1 MSSSKLF
8 VVSGPSGSGKTTL
21 VNKVLTHRSL
31 KDLLKKSVS
40 FTTREKRSSE
50 VEGADYYFISKQEF
64 ELLRKR
70 KKILEWTAYLGYY
83 YGTAKE
89 YIEAQFGKVCGLM
102 LCLDIKGAKQI
113 KKIYPK
119 QTVTIFVLPPSIEVL
134 ADRIKNRCK
143 KIQEK
148 EILERVKLA
157 NKEIAQKGKFDYT
170 LVNDDLDLAT
180 EQLKDI
186 VIQELKK

>member
-1 MSSSKLF
+1 MSSTKLF

-40 FTTREKRSSE
+40 FTTREKRSNE
-50 VEGADYYFISKQEF
+50 VEGLDYFFISKQDF
-64 ELLRKR
+64 EVLRKR
-70 KKILEWTAYLGYY
+70 KKILEWTSYLGYY
-83 YGTAKE
+83 YGTAKD
-89 YIEAQFGKVCGLM
+89 YIEAQLGKSCGLIF
-102 LCLDIKGAKQI
+102 CLDIKGAKQI

-119 QTVTIFVLPPSIEVL
+119 QSVTIFILPPSIEVL
-134 ADRIKNRCK
+134 SDRIKNRCQK
-143 KIQEK
+143 TLET
-148 EILERVKLA
+148 EILQRVKLA
-157 NKEIAQKGKFDYT
+157 SKEIAQKDKFDYT
-170 LVNDDLDLAT
+170 IINDDLDLAT